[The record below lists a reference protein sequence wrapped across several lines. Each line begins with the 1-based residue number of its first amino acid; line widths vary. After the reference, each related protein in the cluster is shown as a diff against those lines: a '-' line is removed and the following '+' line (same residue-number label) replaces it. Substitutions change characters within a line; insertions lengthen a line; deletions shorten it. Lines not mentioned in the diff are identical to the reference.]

1 MSNNFTPP
9 PMPSYGP
16 PVPPPPPAPPGKNR
30 TAIVA
35 VAAAVVAAAVA
46 AAVTMGVTG
55 DDEAGPAPTVTVTE
69 TAAVGESDTTV
80 AEEEAAEEAPAA
92 SEETDDGV
100 YALDETVTYE
110 SDVEVSLSGFKRS
123 VSDEYAMP
131 ENTPYV
137 RFTVKVKNSGTK
149 TLDATLLTVNC
160 SYGEDGR
167 SSESVF
173 DSDAGLGGGPE
184 TKLLAGR
191 SINVPWGCELPK
203 DEKLIQIE
211 VAPDFDS
218 ETAIFTGPV
227 T

>member
-16 PVPPPPPAPPGKNR
+16 PVPPPPPPRKNR

-46 AAVTMGVTG
+46 AAVTAGVTG
-55 DDEAGPAPTVTVTE
+55 DDGAGPAPTVTVTE
-69 TAAVGESDTTV
+69 TAAASEGDTSV
-80 AEEEAAEEAPAA
+80 AEEATEEEAPPA
-92 SEETDDGV
+92 SDESDDGV

-110 SDVEVSLSGFKRS
+110 SDVEVSLSGFKRQ
-123 VSDEYAMP
+123 VSSEYAMP
-131 ENTPYV
+131 EKTPYV

-160 SYGEDGR
+160 SYAKDGR

-173 DSDAGLGGGPE
+173 DSETGLEGNPQ

-203 DEKLIQIE
+203 GEKLIQIE

-218 ETAIFTGPV
+218 ETAIFTGSL